1 MNETYLNMIKKEN
14 TKAWCNLQRDLI
26 LTCTTSRFLTSNLQ
40 TQTVVMATPADS
52 PHMQLN
58 IDTRSSLSHSNTD
71 NNRDHSSKD
80 GSYQSPQTPV
90 SEYSHSNQ
98 QHQPSPYRGSPKKHQ
113 SNNSSNNNKRIYLD
127 ITGQFPYNEE
137 EKKEKKE
144 KNNNNN
150 HHNTTHKSHKR
161 KSRKKEEFEIRELSK
176 EEISA
181 LEKETLS
188 LHGYERSKFIATTLQ
203 GEVFLAK
210 KKDGSNK
217 EVVVKKTSKKLH
229 KLGITITKTGKR
241 IKVQENI
248 VAEAELMQTFM
259 RNQPPSSLI
268 EYYDFFQD
276 GFYFY
281 LVMENGGSDYFG

>member
-1 MNETYLNMIKKEN
+1 M
-14 TKAWCNLQRDLI
+14 
-26 LTCTTSRFLTSNLQ
+26 
-40 TQTVVMATPADS
+40 
-52 PHMQLN
+52 N
-58 IDTRSSLSHSNTD
+58 IDTKSSFSHSNTD
-71 NNRDHSSKD
+71 NNRDNSSKD
-80 GSYQSPQTPV
+80 GSYQYPPTPV

-98 QHQPSPYRGSPKKHQ
+98 HQQPYKGSPKKSHQ
-113 SNNSSNNNKRIYLD
+113 SNNSNNNKKIYLD

-137 EKKEKKE
+137 EKKEKVNNNS
-144 KNNNNN
+144 NNNNN
-150 HHNTTHKSHKR
+150 NTQKSHKR

-176 EEISA
+176 EEVSA

-188 LHGYERSKFIATTLQ
+188 LHGYERSKYIATTLQ

-276 GFYFY
+276 GFYYY